1 MHSCIQNLISS
12 NLSLFSKATNGKASF
27 ELQAP
32 GLILGLE
39 AKNNNPPEALKN
51 TLKESPDDLQKL
63 RSQSTASL
71 PNLLGHHDVCRSN
84 KQGRGTQHC

>member
-39 AKNNNPPEALKN
+39 AKNKNPPEALKN
-51 TLKESPDDLQKL
+51 TLKE
-63 RSQSTASL
+63 
-71 PNLLGHHDVCRSN
+71 
-84 KQGRGTQHC
+84 